1 MKYFLYSLIA
11 GLAFVPAKVFGQDS
25 GQIVPCSG
33 ADCDLEQLGILFN
46 RVVNTLIQIGV
57 GFATIAFVYAGFL
70 YITSAGDTGKH
81 DQAKRIFWTVAK
93 GLLIILIAA
102 LVVKFIFATI
112 FIETSGYDI
121 FF

>member
-1 MKYFLYSLIA
+1 MKYLAYSLIA
-11 GLAFVPAKVFGQDS
+11 GVAFIPTKLFGQDS

-46 RVVNTLIQIGV
+46 RVVNTMIQIGV
-57 GFATIAFVYAGFL
+57 GFATIAFVFAAFL

-81 DQAKRIFWTVAK
+81 DRAKKIFWTVAK

-112 FIETSGYDI
+112 FIKDSGYDI